1 MSSLRWAI
9 LILGALVLVA
19 IYLHGRYRSGSR
31 GAEDGAGGPDRLERR
46 EPGVDASFLSELAD
60 DVDQE
65 PVVPVLRDIPPYQQ
79 QSDRGDEPLIESNS
93 PLEPA
98 RRDEGQAHAPG
109 TVEAPEP
116 PEATAPGGSEARS
129 PIGGEA
135 DLQGEAVEGGGESAG
150 GPAKLIILYVIAE
163 EGGFE
168 GEDIHRVLQ
177 RLGLVLAADGV
188 FKRYIGLDRAAGA
201 SFQVASAVEP
211 GVFEQE
217 KLAETRT
224 PGLVMFATLP
234 GPKPASQALAEMLEA
249 ARSVAAS
256 LGGSILDEARQ
267 PLTEERC
274 RALADEMTAF
284 DAEVARNRS

>member
-31 GAEDGAGGPDRLERR
+31 GAEEEAAGPDRLERR
-46 EPGVDASFLSELAD
+46 EPGVDASSLAGLAD

-65 PVVPVLRDIPPYQQ
+65 PVVPVLRDIPPYQH
-79 QSDRGDEPLIESNS
+79 QSDREDEPLTEAES
-93 PLEPA
+93 PLKAP
-98 RRDEGQAHAPG
+98 RRDDDQAHAPP

-116 PEATAPGGSEARS
+116 PGATLPGQSEARRQI
-129 PIGGEA
+129 PGEA
-135 DLQGEAVEGGGESAG
+135 DLHDGAVDAAGEAAG
-150 GPAKLIILYVIAE
+150 GPGKLVILYVIAH
-163 EGGFE
+163 EGTFV

-188 FKRYIGLDRAAGA
+188 FKRYVGLDRAAGA

-211 GVFEQE
+211 GVFKREQ
-217 KLAETRT
+217 LAETTT

-234 GPKPASQALAEMLEA
+234 GPKPAEQALEEILEA
-249 ARSVAAS
+249 ARSVAES
-256 LGGSILDEARQ
+256 LGGSILDETRQ
-267 PLTEERC
+267 PLTDERC
-274 RALADEMTAF
+274 RALADEMAAF
-284 DAEVARNRS
+284 DAQAAQDRW